1 MVAND
6 KLESRGPQQ
15 VSETEAVEL
24 IKNWLKQDRMRMQ
37 ALECVANL
45 GPIDAWLAAGFVRNL
60 VWDKL
65 HGTVSRLSDI
75 DVIYYEP
82 NDTSEVTDKAYEAKL
97 VAALD
102 LPWSVKNQARMHLK
116 NNHQP
121 YVSVS
126 DAMSYWPEQQTALA
140 VRLRAG
146 ELQLLNLFPL
156 GPLLALELS
165 PNPKSTPGVF
175 ESRLKAKNWLAD
187 YPLLKT
193 PLLKTPLLKTP
204 LLETLF

>member
-1 MVAND
+1 MAND

-187 YPLLKT
+187 YPLI
-193 PLLKTPLLKTP
+193 KTP

>member
-37 ALECVANL
+37 TLECVANL

-156 GPLLALELS
+156 GSLLALELS

-187 YPLLKT
+187 YPLI
-193 PLLKTPLLKTP
+193 KTP

>member
-1 MVAND
+1 MAND
-6 KLESRGPQQ
+6 KLEPKGPQQ

-24 IKNWLKQDRMRMQ
+24 IKNWLRQDRMRMQ

-45 GPIDAWLAAGFVRNL
+45 GAIDAWLAAGFVRNL

-65 HGTVSRLSDI
+65 HGTVTALSDI

-82 NDTSEVTDKAYEAKL
+82 NDCSEVTDRAYEVRL
-97 VAALD
+97 STMLD

-116 NNHQP
+116 NNHNP

-140 VRLRAG
+140 VRVRAG

-187 YPLLKT
+187 YPLLKS
-193 PLLKTPLLKTP
+193 PLLKIPSLKIP
-204 LLETLF
+204 SLKS

>member
-1 MVAND
+1 MIYD
-6 KLESRGPQQ
+6 EFEPRGSLQ
-15 VSETEAVEL
+15 VSETEATEL
-24 IKNWLKQDRMRMQ
+24 IENWLRQDRMRMQ

-75 DVIYYEP
+75 DVIYFEP
-82 NDTSEVTDKAYEAKL
+82 SDHSEVTDRAYEAKL

-193 PLLKTPLLKTP
+193 PLLKTPLL
-204 LLETLF
+204 ETLF

>member
-187 YPLLKT
+187 YPLI
-193 PLLKTPLLKTP
+193 KTP

>member
-37 ALECVANL
+37 TLECVANL

-193 PLLKTPLLKTP
+193 PLLKTPLL
-204 LLETLF
+204 ETLF

>member
-1 MVAND
+1 MTND
-6 KLESRGPQQ
+6 ELEPRGPQQ
-15 VSETEAVEL
+15 VSESKAAEL
-24 IKNWLKQDRMRMQ
+24 IENWLRQDRMRMQ

-45 GPIDAWLAAGFVRNL
+45 GPIDAWVAAGFVRNL

-65 HGTVSRLSDI
+65 HGSVSRLSDI
-75 DVIYYEP
+75 DVLYFEP
-82 NDTSEVTDKAYEAKL
+82 NDCSEVTDSAYEAKL
-97 VAALD
+97 ATALD

-116 NNHQP
+116 NHHKP
-121 YVSVS
+121 YTSVI

-175 ESRLKAKNWLAD
+175 ESRLKAKNWLAN
-187 YPLLKT
+187 YPLLKR
-193 PLLKTPLLKTP
+193 LY
-204 LLETLF
+204 

>member
-175 ESRLKAKNWLAD
+175 ESRLKAKNWLAN
-187 YPLLKT
+187 YPLLKR
-193 PLLKTPLLKTP
+193 LY
-204 LLETLF
+204 

>member
-1 MVAND
+1 MIYD
-6 KLESRGPQQ
+6 EFEPRGSLQ
-15 VSETEAVEL
+15 VSETEATEL
-24 IKNWLKQDRMRMQ
+24 IENWLRQDRMRMQ

-45 GPIDAWLAAGFVRNL
+45 GPIDDWLAAGFVRTL

-75 DVIYYEP
+75 DVIYFEP
-82 NDTSEVTDKAYEAKL
+82 SDHSEVTDRAYEAKL

-193 PLLKTPLLKTP
+193 PLLKTPLL
-204 LLETLF
+204 ETLF

>member
-37 ALECVANL
+37 TLECVANL

-82 NDTSEVTDKAYEAKL
+82 KL

-187 YPLLKT
+187 YPLI
-193 PLLKTPLLKTP
+193 KTP

>member
-1 MVAND
+1 MIYD
-6 KLESRGPQQ
+6 EFEPRGSLQ
-15 VSETEAVEL
+15 VSETEAIEL
-24 IKNWLKQDRMRMQ
+24 IENWLRQDRMRMQ

-75 DVIYYEP
+75 DVIYFEP
-82 NDTSEVTDKAYEAKL
+82 SDHSEVTDRAYEAKL

-193 PLLKTPLLKTP
+193 PLLKTPLL
-204 LLETLF
+204 ETLF

>member
-193 PLLKTPLLKTP
+193 PLLKTPLL
-204 LLETLF
+204 ETLF

>member
-45 GPIDAWLAAGFVRNL
+45 GPIDVWLAAGFVRNL

-187 YPLLKT
+187 YPLI
-193 PLLKTPLLKTP
+193 KTP

>member
-121 YVSVS
+121 YASVS

-156 GPLLALELS
+156 GHLFALELS

-193 PLLKTPLLKTP
+193 PLIKTP

>member
-1 MVAND
+1 MIYD
-6 KLESRGPQQ
+6 EFEPRGSLQ
-15 VSETEAVEL
+15 VSETEATEL
-24 IKNWLKQDRMRMQ
+24 IENWLRQDRMRMQ

-75 DVIYYEP
+75 DVIYFEP
-82 NDTSEVTDKAYEAKL
+82 SDHSEVTDRAYEAKL

>member
-1 MVAND
+1 VIYD
-6 KLESRGPQQ
+6 EFEPRGSLQ
-15 VSETEAVEL
+15 VSETEAIEL
-24 IKNWLKQDRMRMQ
+24 IENWLRQDRMRMQ

-75 DVIYYEP
+75 DVIYFEP
-82 NDTSEVTDKAYEAKL
+82 SDHSEVTDRAYEAKL

-156 GPLLALELS
+156 SVIKDSVIKDSVIKNSITRNIVLGSHTQTPVAPLFSLNPSSLEQLAC
-165 PNPKSTPGVF
+165 
-175 ESRLKAKNWLAD
+175 R
-187 YPLLKT
+187 YCR
-193 PLLKTPLLKTP
+193 
-204 LLETLF
+204 

>member
-1 MVAND
+1 ND

-187 YPLLKT
+187 YPLI
-193 PLLKTPLLKTP
+193 KTP

>member
-1 MVAND
+1 MS
-6 KLESRGPQQ
+6 LSREGPQQ
-15 VSETEAVEL
+15 VSENEAAEL
-24 IKNWLKQDRMRMQ
+24 IENWLRQDRMRMQ

-65 HGTVSRLSDI
+65 HGTVTALSDI

-82 NDTSEVTDKAYEAKL
+82 NDHLEVAERIYEAKL
-97 VAALD
+97 TAALD

-116 NNHQP
+116 NNHNP
-121 YVSVS
+121 YASVS

-175 ESRLKAKNWLAD
+175 ENRLKAKNWLAS
-187 YPLLKT
+187 YPLLK
-193 PLLKTPLLKTP
+193 LRC
-204 LLETLF
+204 

>member
-1 MVAND
+1 
-6 KLESRGPQQ
+6 
-15 VSETEAVEL
+15 
-24 IKNWLKQDRMRMQ
+24 MRMQ

-45 GPIDAWLAAGFVRNL
+45 GPIDAWVAAGFVRNL

-65 HGTVSRLSDI
+65 HGSVSRLSDI
-75 DVIYYEP
+75 DVLYFEP
-82 NDTSEVTDKAYEAKL
+82 NGCSEVTDSAYEAKL
-97 VAALD
+97 ATALD

-116 NNHQP
+116 NHHKP
-121 YVSVS
+121 YTSVI

-175 ESRLKAKNWLAD
+175 ESRLKAKNWLAN
-187 YPLLKT
+187 YPLLKR
-193 PLLKTPLLKTP
+193 LY
-204 LLETLF
+204 

>member
-1 MVAND
+1 
-6 KLESRGPQQ
+6 
-15 VSETEAVEL
+15 
-24 IKNWLKQDRMRMQ
+24 MRMQ

-187 YPLLKT
+187 YPLI
-193 PLLKTPLLKTP
+193 KTP

>member
-1 MVAND
+1 MMAND
-6 KLESRGPQQ
+6 KLEPRGPQQ
-15 VSETEAVEL
+15 VSESEAAEL
-24 IKNWLKQDRMRMQ
+24 IENWLRQDRMRMQ

-45 GPIDAWLAAGFVRNL
+45 GPIDAWVAAGFVRNL

-65 HGTVSRLSDI
+65 HGSVSRLSDI
-75 DVIYYEP
+75 DVLYFEP
-82 NDTSEVTDKAYEAKL
+82 NDCSEVTDRAYEAKL
-97 VAALD
+97 ATALD

-116 NNHQP
+116 NHHKP
-121 YVSVS
+121 YTSVI

-146 ELQLLNLFPL
+146 ELQLRNLFPL

-175 ESRLKAKNWLAD
+175 ESRLKAKNWLAN
-187 YPLLKT
+187 YPLLKR
-193 PLLKTPLLKTP
+193 LY
-204 LLETLF
+204 

>member
-1 MVAND
+1 MIYD
-6 KLESRGPQQ
+6 EFEPRGSLQ
-15 VSETEAVEL
+15 VSETEATEL
-24 IKNWLKQDRMRMQ
+24 IENWLRQDRMRMQ

-75 DVIYYEP
+75 DVIYFEP
-82 NDTSEVTDKAYEAKL
+82 SDHSEVTDRAYEAKL

-175 ESRLKAKNWLAD
+175 ESRHKAKNWLAD

-193 PLLKTPLLKTP
+193 PLLKTPLL
-204 LLETLF
+204 ETLF

>member
-37 ALECVANL
+37 TLECVANL

-187 YPLLKT
+187 YPLI
-193 PLLKTPLLKTP
+193 KTP

>member
-1 MVAND
+1 MIYD
-6 KLESRGPQQ
+6 EFEPRGSLQ
-15 VSETEAVEL
+15 VSETEAIEL
-24 IKNWLKQDRMRMQ
+24 IENWLRQDRMRMQ

-75 DVIYYEP
+75 DVIYFEP
-82 NDTSEVTDKAYEAKL
+82 SDHSEVTDRAYEAKL

>member
-1 MVAND
+1 
-6 KLESRGPQQ
+6 
-15 VSETEAVEL
+15 
-24 IKNWLKQDRMRMQ
+24 MQ

-45 GPIDAWLAAGFVRNL
+45 GPIDAWVAAGFVRNL

-65 HGTVSRLSDI
+65 HGSVSRLSDI
-75 DVIYYEP
+75 DVLYFEP
-82 NDTSEVTDKAYEAKL
+82 NDCSEVTDRAYEAKL
-97 VAALD
+97 ATALD

-116 NNHQP
+116 NNHKP
-121 YVSVS
+121 YTSVI

-175 ESRLKAKNWLAD
+175 ESRLKAKNWLAN
-187 YPLLKT
+187 YPLLKR
-193 PLLKTPLLKTP
+193 LY
-204 LLETLF
+204 